1 MITSNDL
8 RNGMH
13 ILFEKEVYT
22 VVDFEHVKSANR
34 RAIVRV
40 KLKNMNTG
48 TIVEHKY
55 QGKEPV
61 ELATLDKRELHYL
74 YRDKNLYYFMDHESS
89 EQFSVDQEQIA
100 HMLDYLKEDS
110 MVNFTF
116 YNGEPVEISLPD
128 FIELKVIHALPGVK
142 GDTVQGGSKPVT
154 LETGKEIQ
162 VPLFISEGDVVRID
176 TRINRYIE
184 RVVQK

>member
-13 ILFEKEVYT
+13 IVFEGEVYT
-22 VVDFEHVKSANR
+22 VVEFEHVKSANR

-40 KLKNMNTG
+40 RLKNMNTG

-55 QGKEPV
+55 QGKEAV
-61 ELATLDKRELHYL
+61 EQATLDKRELHYL
-74 YRDKNLYYFMDHESS
+74 YRDKNLYYFMDNDTS
-89 EQFSVDQEQIA
+89 EQMSVDVEKIK
-100 HMLDYLKEDS
+100 HLLDYLKEDGI
-110 MVNFTF
+110 VNFTF
-116 YNGEPVEISLPD
+116 YEGEAVDIGLPD
-128 FIELKVIHALPGVK
+128 FIELKVTHALPGVK

-154 LETGKEIQ
+154 LETGKELQ
-162 VPLFISEGDVVRID
+162 VPLFINEGDVVRID

-184 RVVQK
+184 RVQK